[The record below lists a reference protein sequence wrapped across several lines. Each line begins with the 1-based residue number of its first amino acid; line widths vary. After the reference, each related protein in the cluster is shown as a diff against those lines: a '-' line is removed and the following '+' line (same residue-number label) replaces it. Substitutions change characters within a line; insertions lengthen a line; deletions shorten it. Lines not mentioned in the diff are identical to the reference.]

1 MRDWTTEIANYG
13 RSFENVRKQAQ
24 ARLDHLLEQ
33 RAALSKMHE
42 IGGLTGNSESSA
54 PGFDYNIEQA
64 QTDVA
69 KATRR
74 AAICAIGYLPYTQED
89 MGDPDYLFMI
99 QSDVAQAQSDG
110 RCLYEW
116 SVADLD
122 TNN

>member
-24 ARLDHLLEQ
+24 ARLDQLEGQ
-33 RAALSKMHE
+33 RASLADPD
-42 IGGLTGNSESSA
+42 SS
-54 PGFDYNIEQA
+54 GFSYNVAQA
-64 QTDVA
+64 QNDVA

-74 AAICAIGYLPYTQED
+74 AAICATGYLPYTQED